1 MNIHYN
7 FQVME
12 IRFCEDG
19 KKPNSKGLVNLKVGI
34 VLEGYK
40 TVWIASGIQVPANTL
55 DVDYQLCMS
64 KNGQIDKS
72 SLEFYNNRLVNI
84 RKKFETIKMSFEY
97 ERIAYSP
104 DDIIQQF
111 RNPVF
116 KPITFLALIE
126 KTLAEYT
133 IHLTRNTIKSHKS
146 TAENV
151 KEYITYSNQSAIL
164 ASQINTD
171 FLRKLEVY
179 FKTIHVPKSHS
190 HGSKMKSTSI
200 KKIITFIKKV
210 ISFGVET
217 EVLNAKELKYT
228 VNTNDVSQ
236 DYSHLTQQEV
246 QSLEKLSPFVSEKYQ
261 KVIDSFLWMCYT
273 GQSHVDTSGLSEAQ
287 IHKLDSDLNDLTML
301 GGKRSKTKIDYSVV
315 VNDKALT
322 LIEKYGS
329 IENIPVLHLTTINEE
344 LKIVGKLLGFKISL
358 STKIARRTFGQYW
371 YKKTDIAD
379 KFVSKMLGH
388 NKADTKKYY
397 VNLDMEDVAH
407 AIKTAKVLN

>member
-1 MNIHYN
+1 
-7 FQVME
+7 ME

-34 VLEGYK
+34 LLEGYK
-40 TVWIASGIQVPANTL
+40 TVWIASGVQVPADTL
-55 DVDYQLCMS
+55 DTDYQVCIS
-64 KNGQIDKS
+64 KDGQLDKT
-72 SLEFYNNRLVNI
+72 SLEFYNNRLANI

-97 ERIAYSP
+97 ERIPYSP
-104 DDIIQQF
+104 DDIVQQF
-111 RNPVF
+111 RNPVI

-133 IHLTRNTIKSHKS
+133 IHLTHNTIKSHKS
-146 TAENV
+146 TAENI
-151 KEYITYSNQSAIL
+151 KEYLVYSEQTTIL

-171 FLRKLEVY
+171 FLRKLEIY

-210 ISFGVET
+210 ISFGVDT
-217 EVLNAKELKYT
+217 QVLNSKELKYK

-236 DYSHLTQQEV
+236 DYSHLTQDEV
-246 QSLEKLSPFVSEKYQ
+246 KSLEKLSPFVSEKYQ

-273 GQSHVDTSGLSEAQ
+273 GQSHVDTTGLSEAQ
-287 IHKLDSDLNDLTML
+287 IHKLDSELTML
-301 GGKRSKTKIDYSVV
+301 GGKRSKTKIDYTVV
-315 VNDKALT
+315 MNDKALI

-329 IENIPVLHLTTINEE
+329 VEKIPVLHLTTINEE
-344 LKIVGKLLGFKISL
+344 LKLIGKILGFKISL

-407 AIKTAKVLN
+407 AVKIAKVLN

>member
-1 MNIHYN
+1 
-7 FQVME
+7 ME

-301 GGKRSKTKIDYSVV
+301 GGKGQKLR
-315 VNDKALT
+315 
-322 LIEKYGS
+322 LI
-329 IENIPVLHLTTINEE
+329 IL
-344 LKIVGKLLGFKISL
+344 
-358 STKIARRTFGQYW
+358 
-371 YKKTDIAD
+371 
-379 KFVSKMLGH
+379 
-388 NKADTKKYY
+388 
-397 VNLDMEDVAH
+397 
-407 AIKTAKVLN
+407 

>member
-1 MNIHYN
+1 
-7 FQVME
+7 ME

-34 VLEGYK
+34 SLEGYK
-40 TVWIASGIQVPANTL
+40 TVWTSAGVQVPNNTL
-55 DVDYQLCMS
+55 DTHYQVCMS
-64 KNGQIDKS
+64 KDGQIDKT

-84 RKKFETIKMSFEY
+84 RKKFEAIKMSFEY
-97 ERIAYSP
+97 ERMAYSP

-111 RNPVF
+111 KKPVL
-116 KPITFLALIE
+116 KPISLLALIE
-126 KTLAEYT
+126 KTLVEYSA
-133 IHLTRNTIKSHKS
+133 HLTPNTQKSHKS
-146 TAENV
+146 SAENV
-151 KEYITYSNQSAIL
+151 KEYLKHSNQASIL

-171 FLRKLEVY
+171 FLRKLEIY

-190 HGSKMKSTSI
+190 HGLKMKSTSI
-200 KKIITFIKKV
+200 KKLITFVLKV
-210 ISFGVET
+210 INFGVDT
-217 EVLNAKELKYT
+217 EVLNAKELKYK
-228 VNTNDVSQ
+228 VNTSDVSQ
-236 DYSHLTQQEV
+236 DYSHLSQQEV
-246 QSLEKLSPFVSEKYQ
+246 ESLEKLSPNVSEKYQ

-273 GQSHVDTSGLSEAQ
+273 GQSHIDTSGLTDAQ
-287 IHKLDSDLNDLTML
+287 IHKLDSELTML

-315 VNDKALT
+315 VNDKALV

-329 IENIPVLHLTTINEE
+329 IENIPVLHLTTINED
-344 LKIVGKLLGFKISL
+344 LKVIGKLLGFKVSL

-379 KFVSKMLGH
+379 KFVSRMLGH

-407 AIKTAKVLN
+407 AVKTAKVLN